1 MSGLDQNTLM
11 RQDYFALRRAKP
23 GASTDAKV
31 AASQALLAQ
40 RQLLA
45 QQLNLTPMSGL
56 PVSDA
61 AAQITAAIAEHPVVI
76 IAGETGSGKTT
87 QLPKFCLQN
96 GLGLTGTI
104 AHTQPR
110 RIAART
116 VAQRIAHEVGTEL
129 GEAVGYS
136 VRFSDRSNPQSL
148 LRVMT
153 DGLLLTEIRRDRY
166 LNAYDAIIVDE
177 AHERSLNIDFLL
189 GYLEAPVKSAARS
202 KSYRY

>member
-11 RQDYFALRRAKP
+11 RQDYFALRRAKR

-166 LNAYDAIIVDE
+166 LNAYDAIIV
-177 AHERSLNIDFLL
+177 
-189 GYLEAPVKSAARS
+189 
-202 KSYRY
+202 

>member
-11 RQDYFALRRAKP
+11 RQDYLHC
-23 GASTDAKV
+23 GVQVASTDAKV

-96 GLGLTGTI
+96 GLGLTVRSPIPSPVELPREPWPSASPTRSGRSLAKRLATGTI
-104 AHTQPR
+104 FGS
-110 RIAART
+110 
-116 VAQRIAHEVGTEL
+116 E
-129 GEAVGYS
+129 
-136 VRFSDRSNPQSL
+136 
-148 LRVMT
+148 
-153 DGLLLTEIRRDRY
+153 
-166 LNAYDAIIVDE
+166 
-177 AHERSLNIDFLL
+177 
-189 GYLEAPVKSAARS
+189 
-202 KSYRY
+202 